1 MRPLSGRTRW
11 LLLAVLALAGCT
23 GPLKKGGAMLKP
35 PQMSPDAVVLDVFF
49 VRFPFG
55 DEEVN
60 EQLWQ
65 EVDEQH
71 FPAEVRKRLAQNGF
85 RVGLVG
91 GQIPISLSKLLELK
105 DKPAPTGGP
114 GEIALADLGA
124 EPRVE
129 RRHMPLRA
137 GVRGQIVASEVYGQ
151 LPVLIS
157 APGEL
162 CGQTYSQAQGMLAV
176 TARPLSDGQVRL
188 EVVPELDH
196 DQPRQRWVG
205 DQGMLR
211 LDMSR
216 PKRVF
221 DDLGISGTLPP
232 GAMLLISSLPSRPG
246 SLGHHFFTANKDH
259 PEQKLLVIRLA
270 QTQHSEMFSPPEL
283 VPLEEK

>member
-1 MRPLSGRTRW
+1 MRPLSGRTPW

-23 GPLKKGGAMLKP
+23 APIKKGESLLKA
-35 PQMSPDAVVLDVFF
+35 PQMSPDAVALDVFF

-55 DEEVN
+55 DTEVN

-71 FPAEVRKRLAQNGF
+71 FPAEVRQRLAQNGF
-85 RVGLVG
+85 RVGLLG
-91 GQIPISLSKLLELK
+91 GQMPIILSQLLELK

-114 GEIALADLGA
+114 GEIALADLDA

-137 GVRGQIVASEVYGQ
+137 GVRGEIIATEVYGQ

-162 CGQTYSQAQGMLAV
+162 CGQTYSQAQGILAV
-176 TARPLSDGQVRL
+176 TARPLSDGRVRL
-188 EVVPELDH
+188 DVVPELYH

-211 LDMSR
+211 LDTSR

-232 GAMLLISSLPSRPG
+232 GAMLLISSLPNRPG
-246 SLGHHFFTANKDH
+246 SLGHHFFTTNKDH
-259 PEQKLLVIRLA
+259 REQKLLVIRLA
-270 QTQHSEMFSPPEL
+270 QTQHNDLCAPPET
-283 VPLEEK
+283 K